1 MAFISKVHNFSGDFQ
16 TPTTTPQMWFDHETT
31 SPGFFDNYGMMTM
44 PPEYDIITTPLS
56 RSSSWKTSFPERF
69 GVYDV
74 MVVPTSPSTGYSGIP
89 PGTDYQKVEKD
100 DFFCSN
106 GTNSWLSAYPGANTN
121 WEIENQ
127 KSSSEIEEPTLKI
140 GRYSVEER
148 KDKIMKYLKK
158 RNQRNFNKTIKY
170 ECRKTL
176 ADKRIR
182 VRGRFAKNKNDH
194 PHHHLHDHNQPCEDQ
209 VLPNINNSN
218 PCEQDIQ
225 QQYTNNFMMK
235 QDYDEEEE
243 WLHEAMASLP
253 VRSIH
258 VVCCKVEP
266 YNLIMSSTYQGLM
279 PVRA

>member
-16 TPTTTPQMWFDHETT
+16 TPATTLPMWYDETA
-31 SPGFFDNYGMMTM
+31 PNFFDTYGMKM
-44 PPEYDIITTPLS
+44 PPGYDITTPLS

-69 GVYDV
+69 GLSE
-74 MVVPTSPSTGYSGIP
+74 MVVPTSPTGFNSIP
-89 PGTDYQKVEKD
+89 VGSDYQKVEKD
-100 DFFCSN
+100 DYFFSS
-106 GTNSWLSAYPGANTN
+106 GGYSTNSWSGYPTATAN

-127 KSSSEIEEPTLKI
+127 KMSTEIEEPTLKI

-194 PHHHLHDHNQPCEDQ
+194 HHHHLHDHHQPCEDQ
-209 VLPNINNSN
+209 VLPNINTNSN
-218 PCEQDIQ
+218 PCEEDIQ
-225 QQYTNNFMMK
+225 QLYTNNFLMK
-235 QDYDEEEE
+235 QDYDEEE
-243 WLHEAMASLP
+243 WLQEAMASLLYSP
-253 VRSIH
+253 
-258 VVCCKVEP
+258 
-266 YNLIMSSTYQGLM
+266 
-279 PVRA
+279 